1 MFKDNYG
8 RFLINI
14 LISTGI
20 GILIV
25 FVLLLIM
32 SLFALLLDLSE
43 GVLSPLSTV
52 ALAIGTYFSAYI
64 SGKVIKE
71 KSLFIGLI
79 IGFLIFIIISIV
91 SAIVSKSS
99 LTLISLFHFLVTVLS
114 GVIGAIIGVNSANKR
129 KIIWENFI

>member
-1 MFKDNYG
+1 
-8 RFLINI
+8 LA
-14 LISTGI
+14 
-20 GILIV
+20 
-25 FVLLLIM
+25 
-32 SLFALLLDLSE
+32 LFLDLTE

-64 SGKVIKE
+64 SGKLIKE

-79 IGFLIFIIISIV
+79 IGFIVFIIISIV

-99 LTLISLFHFLVTVLS
+99 LTLMSLFHFLVTVLS

-129 KIIWENFI
+129 KII